1 MSAIPGQSR
10 SCDPVRLQT
19 RVSHEEAT
27 MLIDHD
33 VHHPEEQSVLPTVV
47 SIVSVAL
54 LVLLYASVIA
64 I

>member
-1 MSAIPGQSR
+1 
-10 SCDPVRLQT
+10 LQT

>member
-1 MSAIPGQSR
+1 
-10 SCDPVRLQT
+10 
-19 RVSHEEAT
+19 